1 MTWFIQALYMS
12 IATDNLRSIYIY
24 IYIYTTINF
33 AVKWVREVGELVF
46 ETVVT
51 DLEEAILCYDMI
63 ATLVIMQYT
72 IELRVFNM

>member
-12 IATDNLRSIYIY
+12 IATDNLRSIY